1 MSPTAQDFEAALR
14 NSILQAASL
23 NPPVRFTRFTK
34 MINEYGGVAAAKTLL
49 ANRQVSEGFT
59 QLFLSGTQNLKLSV
73 EYLAQQTPWD
83 ELFTEEELNTA
94 RQRLEGIEIE

>member
-1 MSPTAQDFEAALR
+1 MSTTAQDFEAALR

-49 ANRQVSEGFT
+49 ASRQVSEGFT

-73 EYLAQQTPWD
+73 EYLAQQAPWD

-94 RQRLEGIEIE
+94 RQRLEGIEIA